1 MKYTVEDN
9 GDVVFIFPQEERALA
24 EYVLLSIMKVSR
36 NECHCELRKL
46 YDVIRVTH
54 EKEEEN

>member
-1 MKYTVEDN
+1 MQYLVDDN
-9 GDVVFIFPQEERALA
+9 GDVKFIFPPEERALA
-24 EYVLLSIMKVSR
+24 EYVLLSIMRVSKS
-36 NECHCELRKL
+36 ECRCELQKL